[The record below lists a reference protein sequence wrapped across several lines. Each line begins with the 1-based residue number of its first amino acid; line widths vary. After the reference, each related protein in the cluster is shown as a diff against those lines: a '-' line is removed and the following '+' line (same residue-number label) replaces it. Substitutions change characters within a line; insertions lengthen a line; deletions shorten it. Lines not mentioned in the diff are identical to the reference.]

1 MAKSLRSKSKLR
13 AKSIKRKGEF
23 SKYVDGR
30 NQRLAQKMVEHAQKQ
45 EEAKANKPEAVAEEE
60 SMDLDAKVPKTAD
73 EKKVSTSGW
82 RDSRTQIYKKVK
94 AKKSK
99 KNKALKF

>member
-23 SKYVDGR
+23 TKYIDGR
-30 NQRLAQKMVEHAQKQ
+30 NLRLAQKLADHTQKQ
-45 EEAKANKPEAVAEEE
+45 EEAKADKPEKEEE
-60 SMDLDAKVPKTAD
+60 SMELDSKTTEASD
-73 EKKVSTSGW
+73 KKVSTSGW

-99 KNKALKF
+99 KNKSLKF